1 MAAYTFGVGNMYVT
15 QLTDASGNSVAN
27 PTPYPL
33 MVLQEGSIDISAD
46 IKQLWGQNQFA
57 VAVGRGKAKVDVK
70 VKPARIF
77 AGLWNAIFFGQ
88 GNTAGLIANFTDTS
102 AGTAIPTTPF
112 QITIAPPSS
121 GVYAADMGVIDA
133 GTGLPFTR
141 VAAAPATT
149 QYSVNTATGV
159 YTFAS
164 ADNVSAKSVQINYQ
178 YTTSTAATGT
188 KQSVLNVAMG
198 YAPFFKADLTVVYAG
213 KIVTFSMPRCVAS
226 KFNFAMKNE
235 DFAVPEFDFS
245 AMDDGTGNVL
255 KYSTSEA

>member
-1 MAAYTFGVGNMYVT
+1 MAQYTFGVGNMYVT
-15 QLTDASGNSVAN
+15 QLTDASGAAIVN

-46 IKQLWGQNQFA
+46 VKQLYGQNQFA
-57 VAVGRGKAKVDVK
+57 VAVGRGKAKIDVK

-121 GVYAADMGVIDA
+121 GVFAADLGVFNVN
-133 GTGLPFTR
+133 TGLPMIR
-141 VAAAPATT
+141 GATAT
-149 QYSVNTATGV
+149 ATGIYAVNTGTGV
-159 YTFAS
+159 YTFNT
-164 ADNVSAKSVQINYQ
+164 ADVAVPVQINYQ
-178 YTTSTAATGT
+178 YTTATAATGT

-226 KFNFAMKNE
+226 KFNYGLKNE
-235 DFAVPEFDFS
+235 DFAIPEFDFS
-245 AMDDGTGNVL
+245 AMDDGTGLVL
-255 KYSTSEA
+255 KFSTSEA